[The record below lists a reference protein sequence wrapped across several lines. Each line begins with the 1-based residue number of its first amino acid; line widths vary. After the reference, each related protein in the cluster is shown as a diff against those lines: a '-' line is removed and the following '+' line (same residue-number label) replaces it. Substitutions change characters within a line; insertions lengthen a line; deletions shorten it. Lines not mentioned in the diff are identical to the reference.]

1 MSYVL
6 TGITFKQ
13 LDLLKLSGRFL
24 ASPVHRIVLMMMV
37 KLIMVKMVKMM
48 MMIMNIIKI
57 QNSKTDVVRNCEINS
72 VMIWKTI
79 SLNIMKY

>member
-37 KLIMVKMVKMM
+37 KLIMVKMM